1 MFRLP
6 CSSMF
11 ILCFYGKSPINRRF
25 PPRSSWDF
33 YGAQSWHKGDVAK
46 AEPLISWANRTGV
59 TTMTYIETVKRY
71 IVCVSTPTYSPFT
84 EQQFDTYL
92 LESENITGP
101 FRYISYLRE
110 FGPQAYFVNIP
121 SKFVGDFN
129 PKDGSLRL
137 FLSYSA
143 NFDWKK
149 SAPKPAGS
157 GYHWTLQEVILR
169 GSHPIPSTVV

>member
-59 TTMTYIETVKRY
+59 TTMTLGPGKPWHHGEAMGICWGYVMTYGIWDVNGDMSWDLKGIEWENMGISPICNPWCWYIKTYMTGWFCSGKCWCAYSSTMEHLGTRSIGGDISV
-71 IVCVSTPTYSPFT
+71 VSF
-84 EQQFDTYL
+84 
-92 LESENITGP
+92 
-101 FRYISYLRE
+101 
-110 FGPQAYFVNIP
+110 
-121 SKFVGDFN
+121 
-129 PKDGSLRL
+129 
-137 FLSYSA
+137 
-143 NFDWKK
+143 
-149 SAPKPAGS
+149 
-157 GYHWTLQEVILR
+157 
-169 GSHPIPSTVV
+169 